1 MGELCY
7 SGNPTKGIER
17 QEAVLNG
24 LVKVEEN
31 PTKGIE
37 RYGLRL
43 TDATFTAASE
53 PNKGN

>member
-1 MGELCY
+1 LKVILFT
-7 SGNPTKGIER
+7 PATFGIY
-17 QEAVLNG
+17 VS
-24 LVKVEEN
+24 N